1 MKSVV
6 KDVKQADNAE
16 NYRSPLPF
24 TAEEAEDQ
32 LVSLAVNLAMKRLQ
46 DETASNQLIAEVLK
60 LGTTKERLQKEKLKK
75 ENELL
80 RAKTEALN
88 SQKSSEEFYSR
99 VLDALH
105 SYAPSIYNPE
115 ADDEYDEY

>member
-1 MKSVV
+1 MEQE
-6 KDVKQADNAE
+6 KDLD
-16 NYRSPLPF
+16 YSRSPLPF

-32 LVSLAVNLAMKRLQ
+32 LISLAYGLAMKRLR

-80 RAKTEALN
+80 RARTEALN
-88 SQKSSEEFYSR
+88 SQKSSEEFYSK
-99 VLDALH
+99 VLNALH
-105 SYAPSIYNPE
+105 SYAPSIYNPDVE
-115 ADDEYDEY
+115 DDYDEY